1 MDSFKSPLIKIDKSF
16 RNRSR
21 GFSDRGGS
29 LDFND
34 YFCSEDASIFF
45 GSAYKIDPN
54 NTFLEYD
61 PTSMEP
67 TNSNCI
73 QERKTKF
80 NLGYEYR
87 INDIALRLSYIRN
100 NNIDLQASYS
110 MKLFELF

>member
-1 MDSFKSPLIKIDKSF
+1 MIPEKNNLPPEGLSIIKIDKSF

-34 YFCSEDASIFF
+34 YFSGRDASIFF

-54 NTFLEYD
+54 NTFFLEYD

-67 TNSNCI
+67 TNSI
-73 QERKTKF
+73 VYPERKTKF
-80 NLGYEYR
+80 NFY
-87 INDIALRLSYIRN
+87 NCV
-100 NNIDLQASYS
+100 
-110 MKLFELF
+110 